1 MRLDPRDYSTL
12 TQLFRLYTN
21 YIMED
26 TLKNREVRFELYYVI
41 GTSTVRWAGFSNPR
55 SDHATPLGDRDR
67 CAGVEQQPEA
77 RFLPRTSKDGYQ
89 AGGFNICEGR
99 FTRN

>member
-41 GTSTVRWAGFSNPR
+41 GTFTVRWAGFSNPR
-55 SDHATPLGDRDR
+55 SDHATPLGWGQVCGSR
-67 CAGVEQQPEA
+67 ATTGSPIPTTNE
-77 RFLPRTSKDGYQ
+77 
-89 AGGFNICEGR
+89 
-99 FTRN
+99 